1 MTTAEKAADLL
12 RLHTDPELLVVVN
25 VWDVVSATVV
35 ADVPGTK
42 ALATASH
49 SIAATLG

>member
-1 MTTAEKAADLL
+1 MTAAEKAAELL
-12 RLHTDPELLVVVN
+12 RLHTAPELLVVVN

-42 ALATASH
+42 ALATASQLRG
-49 SIAATLG
+49 STEP

>member
-1 MTTAEKAADLL
+1 MTTADKAADLL

-25 VWDVVSATVV
+25 VWDVVSARVV
-35 ADVPGTK
+35 ADVAGPK

-49 SIAATLG
+49 SFP